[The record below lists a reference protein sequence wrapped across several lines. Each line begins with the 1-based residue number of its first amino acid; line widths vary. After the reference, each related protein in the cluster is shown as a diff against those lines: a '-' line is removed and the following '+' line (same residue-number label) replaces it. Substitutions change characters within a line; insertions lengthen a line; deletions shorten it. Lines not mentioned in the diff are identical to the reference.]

1 MSNDAYTHPVHDVT
15 SKGHGWQFCIAFSLS
30 GAQNTAMSSFPR
42 NCLATLL
49 ALAAVSS
56 LHAQAPA
63 IPRQTES
70 DPNLPPKGGNWS
82 LRPATVTDAS
92 LPRALLIGD
101 SVTNAY
107 LEPVRKALAGKANI
121 DAWITPATQADK
133 SLSKSIAAILAW
145 QKYAVIHFN
154 LGLHGWQPGRIPEGQ
169 YEPLTHQ
176 LVQNLRAGAPQATLI
191 WATITPVTVKGEP
204 EKLNPE
210 IQPTIE
216 EHNRMAVAVMKAEGV
231 EIDDLAGL
239 MAKNLPPAAG
249 DMFHW
254 KPAGVAL
261 LTESV
266 TKSIGAALEKQ
277 KRK

>member
-1 MSNDAYTHPVHDVT
+1 M
-15 SKGHGWQFCIAFSLS
+15 
-30 GAQNTAMSSFPR
+30 
-42 NCLATLL
+42 LATVMSPHLPFFHSL
-49 ALAAVSS
+49 CSRFLIPFFALAIATG

-63 IPRQTES
+63 IPQQKES

-82 LRPATVTDAS
+82 LREATVTDAS
-92 LPRALLIGD
+92 LPRVLLIGD
-101 SVTNAY
+101 SITNSY

-121 DAWITPATQADK
+121 DAWITPTTQADK
-133 SLSKSIAAILAW
+133 SLPKTLAAILAW

-154 LGLHGWQPGRIPEGQ
+154 LGLHGWQAGRIPEGQ
-169 YEPLTHQ
+169 YEPLTRQ

-204 EKLNPE
+204 EKLNPD
-210 IQPTIE
+210 IQPTIA
-216 EHNRMAVAVMKAEGV
+216 EHNRLALAVMKSEGV

-239 MAKNLPPAAG
+239 METNLPLAAG

-266 TKSIGAALEKQ
+266 TKSIAMALEKQ
-277 KRK
+277 KGK

>member
-1 MSNDAYTHPVHDVT
+1 MLPPD
-15 SKGHGWQFCIAFSLS
+15 
-30 GAQNTAMSSFPR
+30 MFPR
-42 NCLATLL
+42 SLIRRFAFTALT
-49 ALAAVSS
+49 LAAAMH
-56 LHAQAPA
+56 LRAEAPA
-63 IPRQTES
+63 IPQQKET
-70 DPNLPPKGGNWS
+70 DPNLPPKGGSWS
-82 LRPATVTDAS
+82 LREATVTDPS
-92 LPRALLIGD
+92 LPRVLLIGD
-101 SVTNAY
+101 SITNSY

-121 DAWITPATQADK
+121 DAWITPTTQADK
-133 SLSKSIAAILAW
+133 SLPKTIAAILGW
-145 QKYAVIHFN
+145 QKYAVVHFN
-154 LGLHGWQPGRIPEGQ
+154 LGLHGWQKGRIPEGQ
-169 YEPLTHQ
+169 YEPLTRQ

-216 EHNRMAVAVMKAEGV
+216 EHNRMALAVMKSEGV

-239 MAKNLPPAAG
+239 MAGQLPLAAG

-266 TKSIGAALEKQ
+266 TKSIATVLEKQ
-277 KRK
+277 KPK